1 MKKAF
6 LFLVLFVWTFIASA
20 QDLYWVFFTD
30 KNGTEFDPYAYFD
43 AKAIQR
49 RVQQQLPLCDSTD
62 FPLNRAYVT
71 AVDLLSEE
79 MIGESRWIN
88 AVAVGTFQI
97 DEIRALPF
105 VAAVTPIESHA
116 VPASVSSEE
125 SAPTAAADI
134 THIYPQLDR
143 MQGKRFVEQ
152 GIDGSGIR
160 IAVLDGG
167 FKMADEHPAFQ
178 HLRDGHRILKTYNFP
193 LKRENVYGWSSHGTM
208 VLSCIAGIKDGNK
221 IGLATGAEFLLA
233 RTEVN
238 AEPRKEE
245 VWWMM
250 GMEWADRNGA
260 NIINSSLGYGK
271 ERYNPEDMDG
281 TSLVARAANMAA
293 SKGILVCNSMG
304 NEGDDRSWYTLITP
318 ADADRVL
325 SVGGIDEKGNPSD
338 FTSWGP
344 TADGRLK
351 PNVCAYG
358 HAFVAN
364 PSVSKLY
371 TYAYGTSFS
380 SPLVA
385 GFAACAWQT
394 RPQLN
399 NMELKAEIEKSAD
412 RYPKHDFQ
420 YGYGVPQ
427 ASYFVEGKKVE
438 EKKSVVEELG
448 TISGKVTNQSNEAL
462 KFIYVYLQR
471 NDSIINYAMT
481 DENGGYKL
489 HAVAAGTYDIIFD
502 AQLLATC
509 GVKETETGVEIDD
522 GANFVLNREIHCS
535 QLQAI
540 PIEDI
545 WIRTA
550 PKPSKRGVNARY
562 NFAPYLSWGF
572 VAPAGPTKPI
582 NYGKSESFLIGLRF
596 KGNICKWY
604 SMGVAAEIGATW
616 YNLKE
621 VRSDY
626 PYEKI
631 FGRQDSLRYV
641 NLRKENIRVSFLQ
654 AEFYQRFRIVPG
666 GYFGYGLFFDTG
678 IYGGWNF
685 YCRHKTVTEQP
696 YPHAGFGSQS
706 NDNAHY
712 RVRTSTPATF
722 MAHFQWGVR
731 ARLGFDIV
739 AVYVQYRISRL
750 DRMPSDLDYP
760 YFQGWAHDDFPALEV
775 GLQVTVPL
783 GR

>member
-1 MKKAF
+1 MRK
-6 LFLVLFVWTFIASA
+6 FLVFVALILCAVVASA

-43 AKAIQR
+43 VKAIQR
-49 RVQQQLPLCDSTD
+49 RVQQHLTLCDSTD
-62 FPLNRAYVT
+62 FPLNRTYVS
-71 AVDLLSEE
+71 AVDRLSEE
-79 MIGESRWIN
+79 MIGESRWFN
-88 AVAVGTFQI
+88 AVAVGTFRI

-125 SAPTAAADI
+125 SAPTAAAD
-134 THIYPQLDR
+134 TTSLYPQLIR
-143 MQGKRFVEQ
+143 MQGELFVQ
-152 GIDGSGIR
+152 KGIEGSGIR

-167 FKMADEHPAFQ
+167 FKMADVHPAFQ

-238 AEPRKEE
+238 TEPRKEE

-293 SKGILVCNSMG
+293 AKGILVCNSMG

-318 ADADRVL
+318 ADADSVL
-325 SVGGIDEKGNPSD
+325 SVGGIDEMGNPSS

-364 PSVSKLY
+364 PSKTSPY

-380 SPLVA
+380 SPLTA
-385 GFAACAWQT
+385 GFAACAWQS

-399 NMELKAEIEKSAD
+399 NMELKAAIEKSAD
-412 RYPKHDFQ
+412 RYPDHDFR

-427 ASYFVEGKKVE
+427 ASYFVNGKKTDVA
-438 EKKSVVEELG
+438 ELPMA
-448 TISGKVTNQSNEAL
+448 K
-462 KFIYVYLQR
+462 
-471 NDSIINYAMT
+471 NDSV
-481 DENGGYKL
+481 KVP
-489 HAVAAGTYDIIFD
+489 VARKY
-502 AQLLATC
+502 
-509 GVKETETGVEIDD
+509 
-522 GANFVLNREIHCS
+522 
-535 QLQAI
+535 
-540 PIEDI
+540 
-545 WIRTA
+545 
-550 PKPSKRGVNARY
+550 GVNARY

-582 NYGKSESFLIGLRF
+582 NYGKSESFLIGLCF

-604 SMGVAAEIGATW
+604 SLGVAAEIGATW

-621 VRSDY
+621 VRSDW
-626 PYEKI
+626 
-631 FGRQDSLRYV
+631 RTNCDSLRYV
-641 NLRKENIRVSFLQ
+641 NLRKENVRVSLLQ
-654 AEFYQRFRIVPG
+654 AEFYQRFRFVPG
-666 GYFGYGLFFDTG
+666 GLFGYGLFFDTG
-678 IYGGWNF
+678 IYAGWNF
-685 YCRHKTVTEQP
+685 YCRHKTVTDSP
-696 YPHAGFGSQS
+696 YSDSGYAYIDD
-706 NDNAHY
+706 NDPY
-712 RVRTSTPATF
+712 RIRTSTRATY
-722 MAHFQWGVR
+722 MAAFQWGVR
-731 ARLGFDIV
+731 ARLGFDII
-739 AVYVQYRISRL
+739 AVYVQYRINRL
-750 DRMPSDLDYP
+750 DRMPSDMEYP
-760 YFQGWAHDDFPALEV
+760 YFQGWQHDDFPALEV
-775 GLQVTVPL
+775 GLQLTVPL

>member
-1 MKKAF
+1 MRKFLAF
-6 LFLVLFVWTFIASA
+6 VALSLCIASASA

-62 FPLNRAYVT
+62 FPLNRTYVT
-71 AVDLLSEE
+71 AVDRLSEE
-79 MIGESRWIN
+79 LIGESRWFN
-88 AVAVGTFQI
+88 AVAVGTFRI

-125 SAPTAAADI
+125 PAPTAAADI
-134 THIYPQLDR
+134 AHIYPQLDR

-160 IAVLDGG
+160 IAVLDGA

-193 LKRENVYGWSSHGTM
+193 LKREDVYGWDTHGTM
-208 VLSCIAGIKDGNK
+208 VLSCIAGIKDGKK

-238 AEPRKEE
+238 TEPRKEE

-293 SKGILVCNSMG
+293 AKGILVCNSMG

-318 ADADRVL
+318 ADADSVL

-394 RPQLN
+394 RPQLT

-412 RYPKHDFQ
+412 RYPNHDFR

-427 ASYFVEGKKVE
+427 ASYFVEEPKVE
-438 EKKSVVEELG
+438 EKENAVKELG
-448 TISGKVTNQSNEAL
+448 TISGWLTYKGGDAMKFAQVLL
-462 KFIYVYLQR
+462 KKE
-471 NDSIINYAMT
+471 DSIVNISMT
-481 DENGGYKL
+481 DEAGYYQL
-489 HAVAAGTYDIIFD
+489 HGVQAGTYEIIFD
-502 AQLLATC
+502 ATLLSSC
-509 GVKETETGVEIDD
+509 GVMDTETGIELGEGEDMTVNHEMNCNKGEEFAIIDSP
-522 GANFVLNREIHCS
+522 VPVPR
-535 QLQAI
+535 
-540 PIEDI
+540 
-545 WIRTA
+545 
-550 PKPSKRGVNARY
+550 KRGVNARY

-582 NYGKSESFLIGLRF
+582 NYGKSESFFAGLRF

-604 SMGVAAEIGATW
+604 SLGISVEMGATW

-626 PYEKI
+626 PYENM

-641 NLRKENIRVSFLQ
+641 NLRKENVRVSFLQ
-654 AEFYQRFRIVPG
+654 AEFYQRFRLVPG
-666 GYFGYGLFFDTG
+666 GLFGYGLFFDTG

-685 YCRHKTVTEQP
+685 YCRHVTVTDNP
-696 YPHAGFGSQS
+696 YPHAGFGRPSDDDPS
-706 NDNAHY
+706 Y

-760 YFQGWAHDDFPALEV
+760 YFQGWLHDDFPALEV
-775 GLQVTVPL
+775 GLQLTVPL

>member
-1 MKKAF
+1 MKKTF
-6 LFLVLFVWTFIASA
+6 LFLTLFVWIFVASA
-20 QDLYWVFFTD
+20 QDFYWVFFTD

-49 RVQQQLPLCDSTD
+49 RVQQHLPLCDSTD
-62 FPLNRAYVT
+62 FPLNNSYVK
-71 AVDLLSEE
+71 AVDALSEE
-79 MIGESRWIN
+79 MIGESRWFN
-88 AVAVGTFQI
+88 AVAVGTFRI

-105 VAAVTPIESHA
+105 VAAVMPIESHA

-125 SAPTAAADI
+125 SAPTAAAN
-134 THIYPQLDR
+134 TSLLYSQLVR
-143 MQGKRFVEQ
+143 MQGELFVQ
-152 GIDGSGIR
+152 NGIDGSGIR

-167 FKMADEHPAFQ
+167 FKMVDEHPAFQ

-193 LKRENVYGWSSHGTM
+193 LKREDVYGWNTHGTM
-208 VLSCIAGIKDGNK
+208 VLSCIAGIKDGKK

-318 ADADRVL
+318 ADADSVL
-325 SVGGIDEKGNPSD
+325 SVGGIDEMGMPSD

-364 PSVSKLY
+364 PSATKPY

-380 SPLVA
+380 SPLTA
-385 GFAACAWQT
+385 GFAACAWQS

-399 NMELKAEIEKSAD
+399 NMQLKAEIEKSAD
-412 RYPKHDFQ
+412 RYPQHDFR

-427 ASYFVEGKKVE
+427 ASYFMNGKKTNVA
-438 EKKSVVEELG
+438 ELP
-448 TISGKVTNQSNEAL
+448 TSK
-462 KFIYVYLQR
+462 
-471 NDSIINYAMT
+471 NDSVRIP
-481 DENGGYKL
+481 
-489 HAVAAGTYDIIFD
+489 VA
-502 AQLLATC
+502 
-509 GVKETETGVEIDD
+509 
-522 GANFVLNREIHCS
+522 R
-535 QLQAI
+535 
-540 PIEDI
+540 
-545 WIRTA
+545 
-550 PKPSKRGVNARY
+550 KRGVNARY

-604 SMGVAAEIGATW
+604 SLGVAAEIGATW

-626 PYEKI
+626 PYENS
-631 FGRQDSLRYV
+631 FGRHDSLRYV
-641 NLRKENIRVSFLQ
+641 NLRKENVRVSFLQ
-654 AEFYQRFRIVPG
+654 VEFYQRFRLVPG
-666 GYFGYGLFFDTG
+666 GLFGYGLFFDTG

-685 YCRHKTVTEQP
+685 YCRHKTVADSP
-696 YPHAGFGSQS
+696 YSDSGYAYIDD
-706 NDNAHY
+706 NDPY
-712 RVRTSTPATF
+712 RIRTSTRATY
-722 MAHFQWGVR
+722 MAAFQWGVR

-760 YFQGWAHDDFPALEV
+760 SFQGWAHDDFPALEV

>member
-1 MKKAF
+1 MKKTF
-6 LFLVLFVWTFIASA
+6 LFLAFFVWNSIASA

-49 RVQQQLPLCDSTD
+49 RVQQHLPLCDSTD
-62 FPLNRAYVT
+62 FPLNNSYVK
-71 AVDLLSEE
+71 AVDALSEE
-79 MIGESRWIN
+79 MRGESRWFN
-88 AVAVGTFQI
+88 AVAVGTFRI

-116 VPASVSSEE
+116 VAASVSVSSEGD
-125 SAPTAAADI
+125 APIAAAD
-134 THIYPQLDR
+134 TALLYEQLVR
-143 MQGKRFVEQ
+143 MQGELFVQ
-152 GIDGSGIR
+152 KGIDGSGIR

-193 LKRENVYGWSSHGTM
+193 LKREDVYGWDTHGTM
-208 VLSCIAGIKDGNK
+208 VLSCIAGIKDGK
-221 IGLATGAEFLLA
+221 KMGLATGAEFLLA

-238 AEPRKEE
+238 TEPRKEE

-293 SKGILVCNSMG
+293 SKSILVCNSMG
-304 NEGDDRSWYTLITP
+304 NEGDDRSWRTLITP
-318 ADADRVL
+318 ADADSVL
-325 SVGGIDEKGNPSD
+325 SVGGIDEMGNPSS

-364 PSVSKLY
+364 PSATKPY
-371 TYAYGTSFS
+371 TFAYGTSFS
-380 SPLVA
+380 SPLTA
-385 GFAACAWQT
+385 GFAACAWQS

-399 NMELKAEIEKSAD
+399 NMELKAEIEKSGD
-412 RYPKHDFQ
+412 RYPKHDFR

-427 ASYFVEGKKVE
+427 ASYFVG
-438 EKKSVVEELG
+438 EKKADVSELP
-448 TISGKVTNQSNEAL
+448 TSK
-462 KFIYVYLQR
+462 
-471 NDSIINYAMT
+471 NDS
-481 DENGGYKL
+481 
-489 HAVAAGTYDIIFD
+489 
-502 AQLLATC
+502 
-509 GVKETETGVEIDD
+509 VKVP
-522 GANFVLNREIHCS
+522 VPR
-535 QLQAI
+535 
-540 PIEDI
+540 
-545 WIRTA
+545 
-550 PKPSKRGVNARY
+550 KYGVNARY

-604 SMGVAAEIGATW
+604 SLGVSAEIGATW

-626 PYEKI
+626 PYEKF

-654 AEFYQRFRIVPG
+654 GEFYQRFRLVPG
-666 GYFGYGLFFDTG
+666 GLFGYGLFFDTG

-685 YCRHKTVTEQP
+685 YCRHKTITDQP
-696 YPHAGFGSQS
+696 YPHAGFGHQS
-706 NDNAHY
+706 DDDPSY
-712 RVRTSTPATF
+712 RIRTSTPATF
-722 MAHFQWGVR
+722 MSRFQWGVR

-760 YFQGWAHDDFPALEV
+760 SFRGWAHDDFPALEV

>member
-1 MKKAF
+1 MKKIF
-6 LFLVLFVWTFIASA
+6 LFLAFFVWTFTASA

-49 RVQQQLPLCDSTD
+49 RVQQQLPLFDSTD
-62 FPLNRAYVT
+62 FPLNRTYVT
-71 AVDLLSEE
+71 AVDRLSEE
-79 MIGESRWIN
+79 MIGESRWFN
-88 AVAVGTFQI
+88 AVAVGTFRI
-97 DEIRALPF
+97 DEIRTLPF

-125 SAPTAAADI
+125 SAPIAAAD
-134 THIYPQLDR
+134 TSLLYPQLVR
-143 MQGKRFVEQ
+143 MQGELFVQ
-152 GIDGSGIR
+152 KSIDGSGIR

-167 FKMADEHPAFQ
+167 FKMVDEHPAFQ

-193 LKRENVYGWSSHGTM
+193 LKKEDVYGWSSHGTM

-233 RTEVN
+233 RTEVDL
-238 AEPRKEE
+238 EPRKEE

-293 SKGILVCNSMG
+293 AKGILVCNSMG
-304 NEGDDRSWYTLITP
+304 NEGDDRSWRTLITP
-318 ADADRVL
+318 ADADSVL
-325 SVGGIDEKGNPSD
+325 SVGGIDEMGNPSD

-364 PSVSKLY
+364 PSKTNPY

-380 SPLVA
+380 SPLTA

-399 NMELKAEIEKSAD
+399 NMELKAEIEKSGD
-412 RYPKHDFQ
+412 RYPKHDFR

-427 ASYFVEGKKVE
+427 ASYFVEEPKTE
-438 EKKSVVEELG
+438 EKKAAVGELG
-448 TISGKVTNQSNEAL
+448 TISGKVTDQGDEAL
-462 KFIYVYLQR
+462 EFINVYLQR

-481 DENGGYKL
+481 DGDGNYQL
-489 HAVAAGTYDIIFD
+489 HGVSAGTYDLIFD
-502 AQLLATC
+502 AGLNYPCWA
-509 GVKETETGVEIDD
+509 KETETNIVLGEGED
-522 GANFVLNREIHCS
+522 FVLNHAVDCS
-535 QLQAI
+535 QQAVI
-540 PIEDI
+540 PIEDP
-545 WIRTA
+545 WIRPVPA
-550 PKPSKRGVNARY
+550 PRKCGVNARY

-604 SMGVAAEIGATW
+604 SLGAAAEIGATW

-621 VRSDY
+621 VRSDWWTNC
-626 PYEKI
+626 
-631 FGRQDSLRYV
+631 DSLRYV
-641 NLRKENIRVSFLQ
+641 NLRKENVRVSFLQ
-654 AEFYQRFRIVPG
+654 AEFYQRFRLVPG
-666 GYFGYGLFFDTG
+666 GLFGYGLFFDTG

-685 YCRHKTVTEQP
+685 YCRHKTVADSP
-696 YPHAGFGSQS
+696 YSDSGYAYIDD
-706 NDNAHY
+706 NDPYHI
-712 RVRTSTPATF
+712 RTSTRATY
-722 MAHFQWGVR
+722 MAAFQWGVR

-739 AVYVQYRISRL
+739 AVYMQYRISRL
-750 DRMPSDLDYP
+750 DRMPSDMEYP
-760 YFQGWAHDDFPALEV
+760 YFQGWLHDDFPALEV

>member
-1 MKKAF
+1 MKKAL
-6 LFLVLFVWTFIASA
+6 LFLTLFVWTFIASA
-20 QDLYWVFFTD
+20 QDIYWVFFTD

-49 RVQQQLPLCDSTD
+49 RTQQQLPLFDSTD
-62 FPLNRAYVT
+62 FPLNRSYVT
-71 AVDLLSEE
+71 AVDRLSDELV
-79 MIGESRWIN
+79 GESRWFN
-88 AVAVGTFQI
+88 AAAVSTSRI
-97 DEIRALPF
+97 DEIRRLPF

-125 SAPTAAADI
+125 PAPIAATD
-134 THIYPQLDR
+134 TSMLYPQLVR
-143 MQGKRFVEQ
+143 MQGEQFVAN
-152 GIDGSGIR
+152 GIDGTGIR

-193 LKRENVYGWSSHGTM
+193 LKREDVYGWDTHGTM
-208 VLSCIAGIKDGNK
+208 VLSCIAGINDGKK

-238 AEPRKEE
+238 LEPRKEE

-304 NEGDDRSWYTLITP
+304 NEGDDRTWRTLITP
-318 ADADRVL
+318 ADADSVL

-364 PSVSKLY
+364 PSKTKPY

-380 SPLVA
+380 SPLTA
-385 GFAACAWQT
+385 GFAACAWQS

-412 RYPKHDFQ
+412 RYPDHDFR

-427 ASYFVEGKKVE
+427 ASYFVNGKKTDVA
-438 EKKSVVEELG
+438 ELPM
-448 TISGKVTNQSNEAL
+448 SK
-462 KFIYVYLQR
+462 
-471 NDSIINYAMT
+471 NDSVKIP
-481 DENGGYKL
+481 
-489 HAVAAGTYDIIFD
+489 VA
-502 AQLLATC
+502 
-509 GVKETETGVEIDD
+509 
-522 GANFVLNREIHCS
+522 R
-535 QLQAI
+535 
-540 PIEDI
+540 
-545 WIRTA
+545 
-550 PKPSKRGVNARY
+550 KRGVNAHY

-604 SMGVAAEIGATW
+604 SLGVAAEIGATW

-626 PYEKI
+626 PYENM

-641 NLRKENIRVSFLQ
+641 NLRKENVRVSFLQ
-654 AEFYQRFRIVPG
+654 AEFYQRFRLVPG
-666 GYFGYGLFFDTG
+666 GLFGYGLFFDTG

-685 YCRHKTVTEQP
+685 YCRHVTVTDNP
-696 YPHAGFGSQS
+696 YPHAGFGRPSDDDPS
-706 NDNAHY
+706 Y

-775 GLQVTVPL
+775 GLQLTVPL

>member
-1 MKKAF
+1 MKKAL
-6 LFLVLFVWTFIASA
+6 LFLTLFVWTFIASA
-20 QDLYWVFFTD
+20 QDIYWVFFTD

-49 RVQQQLPLCDSTD
+49 RTQQQLPLFDSTD
-62 FPLNRAYVT
+62 FPLNRSYVT
-71 AVDLLSEE
+71 AVDRLSDELV
-79 MIGESRWIN
+79 GESRWFN
-88 AVAVGTFQI
+88 AAAVSTSRI
-97 DEIRALPF
+97 DEIRRLPF

-125 SAPTAAADI
+125 PAPIAATD
-134 THIYPQLDR
+134 TSMLYPQLVR
-143 MQGKRFVEQ
+143 MQGEQFVAN
-152 GIDGSGIR
+152 GIDGTGIR

-167 FKMADEHPAFQ
+167 CKMADEHPAFQ

-193 LKRENVYGWSSHGTM
+193 LKREDVYGWDTHGTM
-208 VLSCIAGIKDGNK
+208 VLSCIAGINDGKK

-238 AEPRKEE
+238 LEPRKEE

-304 NEGDDRSWYTLITP
+304 NEGDDRTWRTLITP
-318 ADADRVL
+318 ADADSVL

-364 PSVSKLY
+364 PSKTKPY

-380 SPLVA
+380 SPLTA
-385 GFAACAWQT
+385 GFAACAWQS

-412 RYPKHDFQ
+412 RYPDHDFR

-427 ASYFVEGKKVE
+427 ASYFVNGKKTDVA
-438 EKKSVVEELG
+438 ELPM
-448 TISGKVTNQSNEAL
+448 SK
-462 KFIYVYLQR
+462 
-471 NDSIINYAMT
+471 NDSVKIP
-481 DENGGYKL
+481 
-489 HAVAAGTYDIIFD
+489 VA
-502 AQLLATC
+502 
-509 GVKETETGVEIDD
+509 
-522 GANFVLNREIHCS
+522 R
-535 QLQAI
+535 
-540 PIEDI
+540 
-545 WIRTA
+545 
-550 PKPSKRGVNARY
+550 KRGVNAHY

-604 SMGVAAEIGATW
+604 SLGVAAEIGATW

-626 PYEKI
+626 PYENM

-641 NLRKENIRVSFLQ
+641 NLRKENVRVSFLQ
-654 AEFYQRFRIVPG
+654 AEFYQRFRLVPG
-666 GYFGYGLFFDTG
+666 GLFGYGLFFDTG

-685 YCRHKTVTEQP
+685 YCRHVTVTDNP
-696 YPHAGFGSQS
+696 YPHAGFGRPSDDDPS
-706 NDNAHY
+706 Y

-775 GLQVTVPL
+775 GLQLTVPL

>member
-1 MKKAF
+1 MRK
-6 LFLVLFVWTFIASA
+6 FLVSFALIFCAVVASA

-62 FPLNRAYVT
+62 FPLNRTYIT
-71 AVDLLSEE
+71 AVDRLSEE
-79 MIGESRWIN
+79 MIGESRWFN
-88 AVAVGTFQI
+88 AVAVGTFRI

-134 THIYPQLDR
+134 AHIYPQLDR

-293 SKGILVCNSMG
+293 AKGILVCNSMG
-304 NEGDDRSWYTLITP
+304 NEGDDRSWRTLITP
-318 ADADRVL
+318 ADADSVL
-325 SVGGIDEKGNPSD
+325 SVGGIDEMGNPSS

-364 PSVSKLY
+364 PSKTKPY

-380 SPLVA
+380 SPLTA
-385 GFAACAWQT
+385 GFAACAWQS

-412 RYPKHDFQ
+412 RYPEHDFR

-427 ASYFVEGKKVE
+427 ASYFVGEQKKAAVG
-438 EKKSVVEELG
+438 ELG
-448 TISGKVTNQSNEAL
+448 AISGKVTNQRGEAL
-462 KFIYVYLQR
+462 AFIYVYLQR
-471 NDSIINYAMT
+471 NDSVINYVMT
-481 DENGGYKL
+481 DLDGEYAL
-489 HAVAAGTYDIIFD
+489 HDVQAGTYYLTFD
-502 AQLLATC
+502 ALYAC
-509 GVKETETGVEIDD
+509 GVKETETNIVLGEGEDFVVNHEIK
-522 GANFVLNREIHCS
+522 CS
-535 QLQAI
+535 PFTDRVVGQPTSINNLV
-540 PIEDI
+540 P
-545 WIRTA
+545 R
-550 PKPSKRGVNARY
+550 KRGVNARY

-604 SMGVAAEIGATW
+604 SLGVAAEIGATW
-616 YNLKE
+616 YNLKKS
-621 VRSDY
+621 RYDY
-626 PYEKI
+626 PYENVL
-631 FGRQDSLRYV
+631 GPNDSLRYT
-641 NLRKENIRVSFLQ
+641 NLHKENVRVSFLQ
-654 AEFYQRFRIVPG
+654 AEFYQRFRLVPG
-666 GYFGYGLFFDTG
+666 GLFGYGLFFDTG
-678 IYGGWNF
+678 IYAGWNF
-685 YCRHKTVTEQP
+685 YARHKTVSGE
-696 YPHAGFGSQS
+696 A
-706 NDNAHY
+706 DY
-712 RVRTSTPATF
+712 RTKTVTPAR
-722 MAHFQWGVR
+722 MVNAFQWGVR

-739 AVYVQYRISRL
+739 AVYVQYRINRL
-750 DRMPSDLDYP
+750 DVMTPNSLDLE
-760 YFQGWAHDDFPALEV
+760 FHGWAYDDFPALEV

>member
-1 MKKAF
+1 MKVLRTVF
-6 LFLVLFVWTFIASA
+6 LSLLLFIIQAPFISA

-43 AKAIQR
+43 VKAIQR
-49 RVQQQLPLCDSTD
+49 RVQQHLPLCDSTD
-62 FPLNRAYVT
+62 FPLNRTYVT
-71 AVDLLSEE
+71 AVDRLSEE

-88 AVAVGTFQI
+88 AVAVGTFRI

-116 VPASVSSEE
+116 VPASVSSEG
-125 SAPTAAADI
+125 SAPIAGTNTAAL
-134 THIYPQLDR
+134 YPQLSR
-143 MQGKRFVEQ
+143 MKGELFADN
-152 GIDGSGIR
+152 GIDGRGIR
-160 IAVLDGG
+160 IAVFDGG

-208 VLSCIAGIKDGNK
+208 VLSCIAGIKDGKK

-238 AEPRKEE
+238 TELRKEE

-250 GMEWADRNGA
+250 GMEWADCNGA

-293 SKGILVCNSMG
+293 AKGILVCNSMG
-304 NEGDDRSWYTLITP
+304 NEGDDRSWRTLITP
-318 ADADRVL
+318 ADADSVL
-325 SVGGIDEKGNPSD
+325 SVGGIDEMGNPSS

-358 HAFVAN
+358 HAYVAN
-364 PSVSKLY
+364 PSATKPY
-371 TYAYGTSFS
+371 TYAHGTSFS
-380 SPLVA
+380 SPLTA
-385 GFAACAWQT
+385 GFAACAWQS

-399 NMELKAEIEKSAD
+399 NMELKAEIEKSGD
-412 RYPKHDFQ
+412 RYPEHDFR

-427 ASYFVEGKKVE
+427 ASYFVEEQKKAAVG
-438 EKKSVVEELG
+438 ELG
-448 TISGKVTNQSNEAL
+448 TISGNVINQRGEAL
-462 KFIYVYLQR
+462 AFIYVYLQR
-471 NDSIINYAMT
+471 NDSVINYAMT
-481 DENGGYKL
+481 DEDGNYQL
-489 HAVAAGTYDIIFD
+489 HDVSAGTYDLIFD
-502 AQLLATC
+502 AKLHTSC
-509 GVKETETGVEIDD
+509 GVKETETNIVLGEGED
-522 GANFVLNREIHCS
+522 FVLNHAVDCS
-535 QLQAI
+535 QQAVI
-540 PIEDI
+540 PIEDP
-545 WIRTA
+545 WIRPVPA
-550 PKPSKRGVNARY
+550 PRKYGVNARY

-604 SMGVAAEIGATW
+604 SLGVAAEIGATW

-626 PYEKI
+626 PYENF

-641 NLRKENIRVSFLQ
+641 SLRKENIRVSFLQ
-654 AEFYQRFRIVPG
+654 AELYQRFRLVPG
-666 GYFGYGLFFDTG
+666 GLFGYGLFFDTG

-685 YCRHKTVTEQP
+685 YCRHKTVTDNP
-696 YPHAGFGSQS
+696 YPHAGFGHQS
-706 NDNAHY
+706 NDDTPY
-712 RVRTSTPATF
+712 RVRTFTPATF

-731 ARLGFDIV
+731 ARLGYDIV

-760 YFQGWAHDDFPALEV
+760 SFQGWAHDDFPALEV
-775 GLQVTVPL
+775 GLQLTVPL